1 MAFFFFGQRHLIH
14 DISLIDQRSK
24 TRDKNNLSGIKE
36 KSYSFSII
44 LKYPNIFNWWILF
57 Y

>member
-1 MAFFFFGQRHLIH
+1 MAFFFGQRHLIH